1 MKHHTRL
8 GGNNSTGEA
17 IMQKPWK
24 PMCQH
29 RPILPDRRR
38 SSIVGG
44 IELNCRVRNG
54 NGWTLNVKSTNSEQ
68 FLKQVSKVVHIYIF
82 KQKRKFYK
90 TPEVCVTNFRIS
102 CENSVFTKIP
112 WCTFRD
118 SNPGPTD

>member
-17 IMQKPWK
+17 TTQKPWK

-38 SSIVGG
+38 SSIVGV

-54 NGWTLNVKSTNSEQ
+54 NGWTLNTNDTD
-68 FLKQVSKVVHIYIF
+68 FLVHL
-82 KQKRKFYK
+82 
-90 TPEVCVTNFRIS
+90 
-102 CENSVFTKIP
+102 
-112 WCTFRD
+112 
-118 SNPGPTD
+118 PGFEPGTH